1 VIGVNPSAEKSL
13 NAPERFEKAFKGVP
27 KEITKV
33 FENAD
38 ELYAELDALKRQVNV
53 ASQKAP

>member
-1 VIGVNPSAEKSL
+1 VNPSAEKSL
-13 NAPERFEKAFKGVP
+13 NAPERFKKAFKDVP

-38 ELYAELDALKRQVNV
+38 ELYQELDALKREVTA
-53 ASQKAP
+53 ASQKSP

>member
-1 VIGVNPSAEKSL
+1 VVGVNPSAEKSL
-13 NAPERFEKAFKGVP
+13 NAPERFERAFKDVP

-38 ELYAELDALKRQVNV
+38 ELYGELDALKRQVAA
-53 ASQKAP
+53 ASQKAS

>member
-1 VIGVNPSAEKSL
+1 MVGVNPSKEESL
-13 NAPERFEKAFKGVP
+13 NAPERFEKAFEGVP

-38 ELYAELDALKRQVNV
+38 ELYAELDALKRDV
-53 ASQKAP
+53 AASASRKA